1 MAEYTG
7 FNDYD
12 GNKIWSDSLIEYH
25 DGAGII
31 PVIIKSPIVKN
42 NEEWGFNV
50 FSDFRPLR
58 IWADKYVSVLE
69 THVES

>member
-31 PVIIKSPIVKN
+31 PVIIKSPIVK
-42 NEEWGFNV
+42 
-50 FSDFRPLR
+50 
-58 IWADKYVSVLE
+58 KQ
-69 THVES
+69 